1 MIHLYQKDMI
11 SGFLQR
17 LIHLGLMFRLGWVI
31 IDIENDLLDLE
42 FDAEQLTAV
51 SLFFLALH
59 LQIDFRKSYILL
71 RP

>member
-17 LIHLGLMFRLGWVI
+17 LIHLGVMFRLGWAI

-51 SLFFLALH
+51 S
-59 LQIDFRKSYILL
+59 
-71 RP
+71 